1 MRYTIEGFSQ
11 EYAMT
16 LKKTVTTDKGEKTVK
31 IDCTDLVILRW
42 FTDFYPN
49 MPKTIIDGRGYVMV
63 AHSKLL
69 EDLPM
74 IDISKRAFIDR
85 MHKLVD
91 FGILDYQLVK
101 KGGTF
106 SFYTFGENYIHLVDD
121 GRSNVQG
128 VCVQKCTGS
137 TFKRDTGTRSNVHG
151 VYVQTCNKNSS
162 INDSSIKYSSID
174 NNNIVENDN
183 AEEYDIKVITEIV
196 DYLNEKAHKNYKAN
210 SKTTKKHINARLN
223 EGYTLSDFKQVID
236 NRCAT
241 WLDTDM
247 AQYLRPETL
256 FGSKFEGYLNAPAPK
271 LRGGDGR
278 ILSDET
284 NGWEAAFDWLSG
296 GDKNV

>member
-16 LKKTVTTDKGEKTVK
+16 LKKTVATSKGEKTVK

-49 MPKTIIDGRGYVMV
+49 MRKTIIDGREYVMV

-74 IDISKRAFIDR
+74 IDISKEAFIDR
-85 MHKLVD
+85 MKKLVE

-106 SFYTFGENYIHLVDD
+106 SFYAFGENYIHLVDD
-121 GRSNVQG
+121 GRSNAQG
-128 VCVQKCTGS
+128 VCVQTHTGYAV
-137 TFKRDTGTRSNVHG
+137 KHDTGMRSNAYG
-151 VYVQTCNKNSS
+151 VCGQTHNENSS
-162 INDSSIKYSSID
+162 IEYSSIEDSSI
-174 NNNIVENDN
+174 NNIVENS
-183 AEEYDIKVITEIV
+183 EKYDMTIITEII
-196 DYLNEKAHKNYKAN
+196 DYLNEKAHTNYKAN

-241 WLDTDM
+241 WMKTDM
-247 AQYLRPETL
+247 EQYLRPETL
-256 FGSKFEGYLNAPAPK
+256 FGSKFESYLNAPAPK

-284 NGWEAAFDWLSG
+284 NGWEAAFDWR
-296 GDKNV
+296 

>member
-11 EYAMT
+11 KYAMT

-49 MPKTIIDGRGYVMV
+49 MPKTIIDGREYVMV
-63 AHSKLL
+63 THSKLV

-85 MHKLVD
+85 MQKLVD

-106 SFYTFGENYIHLVDD
+106 SFYTFGENYTHLVDD
-121 GRSNVQG
+121 GKSNVQG
-128 VCVQKCTGS
+128 VCAQTCTGY
-137 TFKRDTGTRSNVHG
+137 TFKRDTGIRSNAQG
-151 VYVQTCNKNSS
+151 VYVQTYNKNSS
-162 INDSSIKYSSID
+162 INNSSINNSSID
-174 NNNIVENDN
+174 NNNIVES
-183 AEEYDIKVITEIV
+183 AEKYDMKVITEIV
-196 DYLNEKAHKNYKAN
+196 DYLNEKAHKKYRSNN
-210 SKTTKKHINARLN
+210 KTTIRHINARLK

-241 WLDTDM
+241 WLGTDM
-247 AQYLRPETL
+247 EQYLRPETL
-256 FGSKFEGYLNAPAPK
+256 FGSKFENYLNARAPK

-284 NGWEAAFDWLSG
+284 NGWEAAFDWMSG

>member
-49 MPKTIIDGRGYVMV
+49 MRKTIIDGREYVMV

-85 MHKLVD
+85 MQKLVD
-91 FGILDYQLVK
+91 FEILDYQLVK

-106 SFYTFGENYIHLVDD
+106 SFYAFGENYIHLIDD
-121 GRSNVQG
+121 GRSNVHG
-128 VCVQKCTGS
+128 ACVQTCTGS

-151 VYVQTCNKNSS
+151 ACVQTCNKNSS
-162 INDSSIKYSSID
+162 IKNSSIKYSSID
-174 NNNIVENDN
+174 NNIVENS
-183 AEEYDIKVITEIV
+183 EKYDMKVITEIV
-196 DYLNEKAHKNYKAN
+196 DYLNEKAHKNYRSYNKE
-210 SKTTKKHINARLN
+210 TIRHINARLN
-223 EGYTLSDFKQVID
+223 EGRTLSDFKQVID

-241 WLDTDM
+241 WLGTDM
-247 AQYLRPETL
+247 EQYLRPETL
-256 FGSKFEGYLNAPAPK
+256 FGSKFEKYLNAPAPK
-271 LRGGDGR
+271 RRGSDGR
-278 ILSDET
+278 LLGEKS
-284 NGWEAAFDWLSG
+284 NGWEFVFED
-296 GDKNV
+296 D

>member
-16 LKKTVTTDKGEKTVK
+16 LKKTVATSKGEKTIK

-49 MPKTIIDGRGYVMV
+49 MRKTTIDGREYVMV
-63 AHSKLL
+63 AHSKLV

-85 MHKLVD
+85 MQKLVE

-106 SFYTFGENYIHLVDD
+106 SFYAFGENYIHLVDD
-121 GRSNVQG
+121 GRSNAHG
-128 VCVQKCTGS
+128 VCAQTCTGY
-137 TFKRDTGTRSNVHG
+137 TFKRDTGIRSNVQG
-151 VYVQTCNKNSS
+151 VYVQTHNENSS
-162 INDSSIKYSSID
+162 IEYSSIEDSSID
-174 NNNIVENDN
+174 NNIVENSEKHDM
-183 AEEYDIKVITEIV
+183 KVITEII
-196 DYLNEKAHKNYKAN
+196 DYLNEKAHKNYRSN
-210 SKTTKKHINARLN
+210 NKTTIRHINARLK
-223 EGYTLSDFKQVID
+223 EGRTLPDFKQVID

-241 WLDTDM
+241 WLGTDM
-247 AQYLRPETL
+247 EQYLRPGTL
-256 FGSKFEGYLNAPAPK
+256 FGSKFEDYLNAPAPK

-284 NGWEAAFDWLSG
+284 NGWEAAFDWMSG

>member
-1 MRYTIEGFSQ
+1 MKQTIEGFNQ

-16 LKKTVTTDKGEKTVK
+16 LKKTVATSKGEKTVK

-49 MPKTIIDGRGYVMV
+49 MRKTIIDGREYVMV

-74 IDISKRAFIDR
+74 IDISKEAFIDR
-85 MHKLVD
+85 MKKLVG

-121 GRSNVQG
+121 GGSNAQG
-128 VCVQKCTGS
+128 VCGQTHTGYAV
-137 TFKRDTGTRSNVHG
+137 KHDTGMRSNAYG
-151 VYVQTCNKNSS
+151 VCGQTHNENSS
-162 INDSSIKYSSID
+162 IEYSSIEDSSID
-174 NNNIVENDN
+174 NNIVEN
-183 AEEYDIKVITEIV
+183 AEKHDMKTITEIV
-196 DYLNEKAHKNYKAN
+196 DYLNEKAHTNYRSN
-210 SKTTKKHINARLN
+210 SKTTIRHINARLN

-241 WLDTDM
+241 WLGTDM
-247 AQYLRPETL
+247 EQYLRPETL
-256 FGSKFEGYLNAPAPK
+256 FGSKFENYLNARAPK

-284 NGWEAAFDWLSG
+284 NGWEAAFDWMSG

>member
-16 LKKTVTTDKGEKTVK
+16 LKKTVTTDKGEKTIK

-42 FTDFYPN
+42 FADFYPN
-49 MPKTIIDGRGYVMV
+49 MPKTIIDGREYVMV
-63 AHSKLL
+63 THSKLF

-85 MHKLVD
+85 MKKLVD

-121 GRSNVQG
+121 GRSNAQG
-128 VCVQKCTGS
+128 VCVQTCKVY
-137 TFKRDTGTRSNVHG
+137 TFKRDTGIRSSAQG
-151 VYVQTCNKNSS
+151 VYVQTYNKNSS
-162 INDSSIKYSSID
+162 INNSSINNSSID
-174 NNNIVENDN
+174 NNNIVENSEKHDM
-183 AEEYDIKVITEIV
+183 KVITEIV
-196 DYLNEKAHKNYKAN
+196 DYLNEKAHTNYRSN
-210 SKTTKKHINARLN
+210 SKTTIRHINARLK

-241 WLDTDM
+241 WLGTDM
-247 AQYLRPETL
+247 DQYLRPETL
-256 FGSKFEGYLNAPAPK
+256 FGSKFENYLNAPAPK
-271 LRGGDGR
+271 LRGSDGR

-284 NGWEAAFDWLSG
+284 NGWEAAFDWMSG

>member
-16 LKKTVTTDKGEKTVK
+16 LKKTVATGKGEKTIK

-49 MPKTIIDGRGYVMV
+49 MPKTIINGREYVMV

-85 MHKLVD
+85 MQKLVD

-106 SFYTFGENYIHLVDD
+106 SFYTFGENYTHLVDD
-121 GRSNVQG
+121 GRSNAQG
-128 VCVQKCTGS
+128 VYVQTHKGY
-137 TFKRDTGTRSNVHG
+137 TFKRDTGIRSNVQG
-151 VYVQTCNKNSS
+151 VYVQTYNKNSSINNSS
-162 INDSSIKYSSID
+162 INDSSI
-174 NNNIVENDN
+174 NNNIVENSEKHDM
-183 AEEYDIKVITEIV
+183 KTITEIV
-196 DYLNEKAHKNYKAN
+196 DYLNEKAHKNYRSN
-210 SKTTKKHINARLN
+210 NKTTIRHINARLK
-223 EGYTLSDFKQVID
+223 EGRTLSDFKQVID

-241 WLDTDM
+241 WLGTDM
-247 AQYLRPETL
+247 EQYLRPGTL
-256 FGSKFEGYLNAPAPK
+256 FGSKFEDDLNAPAPK

-284 NGWEAAFDWLSG
+284 NGWEAAFDWMSG

>member
-16 LKKTVTTDKGEKTVK
+16 LKKTVATSKGEKTVK

-49 MPKTIIDGRGYVMV
+49 MPKTIIDGREYVVV

-85 MHKLVD
+85 MQKLVD

-128 VCVQKCTGS
+128 VCVQKYTGC
-137 TFKRDTGTRSNVHG
+137 TFKRDTVTRSNVHG

-174 NNNIVENDN
+174 NNNIVEN
-183 AEEYDIKVITEIV
+183 AEKYDMKVITEIV
-196 DYLNEKAHKNYKAN
+196 DYLNEKAHKNYKPT
-210 SKTTKKHINARLN
+210 SKTTIKHINARLK
-223 EGYTLSDFKQVID
+223 EGYTLSDFKRVID

-241 WLDTDM
+241 WLGTDM
-247 AQYLRPETL
+247 EQYLRPETL
-256 FGSKFEGYLNAPAPK
+256 FGSKFESYLNASAPK
-271 LRGGDGR
+271 RRGSDGR
-278 ILSDET
+278 LLGEKS
-284 NGWEAAFDWLSG
+284 NGWEFVF
-296 GDKNV
+296 GDD

>member
-1 MRYTIEGFSQ
+1 MKQTIEGFNQ
-11 EYAMT
+11 EYALT
-16 LKKTVTTDKGEKTVK
+16 LEGVDEYGTVIKLDH
-31 IDCTDLVILRW
+31 TDLVILRW

-49 MPKTIIDGRGYVMV
+49 MRKTTIDGREYVMV

-74 IDISKRAFIDR
+74 IDISKEAFIDR
-85 MHKLVD
+85 MKKLVE

-106 SFYTFGENYIHLVDD
+106 SFYAFGENYIHLVDD
-121 GRSNVQG
+121 GRSNAQGVCGQTHTGCAVKHDTGMRSNAQG
-128 VCVQKCTGS
+128 VCVQTH
-137 TFKRDTGTRSNVHG
+137 NE
-151 VYVQTCNKNSS
+151 NSS
-162 INDSSIKYSSID
+162 IEYSSIEDSSID
-174 NNNIVENDN
+174 NNIVEN
-183 AEEYDIKVITEIV
+183 AAKYDMKVITEII
-196 DYLNEKAHKNYKAN
+196 DYLNEKAHTNYRSN
-210 SKTTKKHINARLN
+210 SKTTIRHINARLK

-241 WLDTDM
+241 WLGTDM
-247 AQYLRPETL
+247 EQYLRPETL
-256 FGSKFEGYLNAPAPK
+256 FGSKFENYLNARAPK

-284 NGWEAAFDWLSG
+284 NGWEAAFDWMSG

>member
-16 LKKTVTTDKGEKTVK
+16 LKKTVATSKGEKTVK

-49 MPKTIIDGRGYVMV
+49 MRKTIIDGREYVMV

-74 IDISKRAFIDR
+74 IDISKEAFIDR
-85 MHKLVD
+85 MKKLVE

-106 SFYTFGENYIHLVDD
+106 SFYAFGENYIHLVDD
-121 GRSNVQG
+121 GRSNAQG
-128 VCVQKCTGS
+128 VCAQTHTGY
-137 TFKRDTGTRSNVHG
+137 TFKRDTGIRSNVQG
-151 VYVQTCNKNSS
+151 VYVQTYNKNSSINNSS
-162 INDSSIKYSSID
+162 INDSSI
-174 NNNIVENDN
+174 NNNIVENSEKCDM
-183 AEEYDIKVITEIV
+183 KVITEII
-196 DYLNEKAHKNYKAN
+196 DYLNEKAHTNYRSN
-210 SKTTKKHINARLN
+210 SKTTIRHINARLN

-241 WLDTDM
+241 WLGTDM
-247 AQYLRPETL
+247 EQYLRPETL
-256 FGSKFEGYLNAPAPK
+256 FGSKFENYLNARAPK

-284 NGWEAAFDWLSG
+284 NGWEAAFDWMSG